1 MTPED
6 VMHEVEMLTRRLADE
21 VGTLEQQ
28 LADARNEISRFKDEL
43 RAKPDRYEV
52 ETIRHDLSNHV
63 GSMTPHRFGQ

>member
-6 VMHEVEMLTRRLADE
+6 VMHEVEMLTRRLTDE
-21 VGTLEQQ
+21 VGQLERQ
-28 LADARNEISRFKDEL
+28 LSNAQAEITRLKDEL

-52 ETIRHDLSNHV
+52 ETIRHDVSNHI